1 MHLLSAFGNK
11 KTKLWGFQDLFFS
24 HQTQDIALAIAV
36 AFPTLGRHRPGG
48 LGVPMKR
55 REFVGGLAAAAG
67 VAACAPSEPACEGD
81 VRAGGGEHFEWSCVT
96 SWPPRFPGLGMAP
109 ENLARRVEIATAG
122 RLRIKVYGAGE
133 LVPAFE
139 VFDAV
144 SRGTVEMGHG
154 ASYYHK
160 GKVDAAQ
167 FFTAIPFGLGN
178 QELNGWLYY
187 GGGMALYRELYA
199 PFNLVPLPTGN
210 TGVQMG
216 GWFNR
221 QINSVEDLK
230 GLKMRIPGLG
240 GEVLRRAG
248 GTPVSLPGA
257 EIFTALQTGSID
269 ATEWVGPYN
278 DVAFGLHK
286 AAKYYYYPGWQEPG
300 PGLETIINQA
310 AWDSLPA
317 DLREIVESTCQA
329 ITTDMAAEYTHG
341 NAMALAELENNGDIE
356 IRPFPDEVLR
366 LLKQLTHEVMAELMA
381 KDPAS
386 AKIGKAY
393 FEYLERVERL
403 TAISDAA
410 YFRTR

>member
-1 MHLLSAFGNK
+1 
-11 KTKLWGFQDLFFS
+11 
-24 HQTQDIALAIAV
+24 
-36 AFPTLGRHRPGG
+36 
-48 LGVPMKR
+48 MKR
-55 REFVGGLAAAAG
+55 RDFVGGLAAAAG
-67 VAACAPSEPACEGD
+67 VAACAPSEPACEDG
-81 VRAGGGEHFEWSCVT
+81 AGALSGETFEWSCVT
-96 SWPPRFPGLGMAP
+96 SWPPKFPGLGMAP
-109 ENLARRVEIATAG
+109 ENLARRVEIASGG

-216 GWFNR
+216 GWFNK

-286 AAKYYYYPGWQEPG
+286 AARYYYYPGWQEPG
-300 PGLETIINQA
+300 PGLETIINKA

-317 DLREIVESTCQA
+317 DLREIVETTCQA

-341 NAMALAELENNGDIE
+341 NAMSLAELEKNGDIE
-356 IRPFPDEVLR
+356 IRPFPDEVLK
-366 LLKQLTHEVMAELMA
+366 LLKVITHEVMAELMA